1 MTLQAGGEGAG
12 GEGVF
17 SLFALNALYVSADTI
32 ACIAS
37 LWVLSARTDHALQV
51 GVILGLGALLPPLL
65 GRIRRASPR
74 VDETRILLLAR
85 GLGLV
90 ICLAAVPLAENL
102 GVRVVA
108 YAVLLVFSL
117 AGACTVFS
125 VETISGTLA
134 MRLPRE
140 RHALIARAQMLG
152 VQFAMFAGAA
162 VSGFSFQW
170 FGYFGALVIAAAV
183 SALGLAVQWMASSVL
198 VVPSRDAAVVTA
210 KWCASEPPSS
220 DRAFTLLMLLGV
232 LVGVFNFLAPFLM
245 HHERRMGFADYAIL
259 EILCIVGSL
268 GAIGA
273 YTRWALASLRD
284 GVLTAMLLAG
294 FLVFW
299 IGSTPWM
306 LLAGAFI
313 GFSLSALRIKQRAR
327 LLLRLRCPD
336 DARSWGGRMAMQTVL
351 QRALLPVVLGAL
363 LQVSTP
369 SRVFVGSVLPA
380 FLLIGLVLHRKQH
393 AMT

>member
-1 MTLQAGGEGAG
+1 M
-12 GEGVF
+12 
-17 SLFALNALYVSADTI
+17 
-32 ACIAS
+32 
-37 LWVLSARTDHALQV
+37 
-51 GVILGLGALLPPLL
+51 
-65 GRIRRASPR
+65 
-74 VDETRILLLAR
+74 
-85 GLGLV
+85 

-162 VSGFSFQW
+162 VSSFSFQW

-183 SALGLAVQWMASSVL
+183 SALGLAVQWMASSIL

-220 DRAFTLLMLLGV
+220 DSAFTLLMLLGV

-259 EILCIVGSL
+259 EMLCIVG
-268 GAIGA
+268 
-273 YTRWALASLRD
+273 
-284 GVLTAMLLAG
+284 
-294 FLVFW
+294 
-299 IGSTPWM
+299 
-306 LLAGAFI
+306 
-313 GFSLSALRIKQRAR
+313 SLSALRIKQRAR
-327 LLLRLRCPD
+327 LFLRLRCPD

-351 QRALLPVVLGAL
+351 QRALLPVFLGAL

-369 SRVFVGSVLPA
+369 SRVFVGSVLTA
-380 FLLIGLVLHRKQH
+380 FLLIGLVLHRKQN